1 MAIRSEGAVPQE
13 QINRE
18 RDAVHAWRVGRLI
31 SLGVARAAA
40 EAAADR
46 VDWHEVAKLV
56 KRGCPVSLALAIV
69 Q

>member
-1 MAIRSEGAVPQE
+1 MASEEQKAGPHE

-18 RDAVHAWRVGRLI
+18 SAAVHAWRVRRLTG
-31 SLGVARAAA
+31 LGVAWAAA

-56 KRGCPVSLALAIV
+56 KRGCPAPLALAIV

>member
-1 MAIRSEGAVPQE
+1 MASKAQGAVPHE
-13 QINRE
+13 ELNRE
-18 RDAVHAWRVGRLI
+18 KDAVHAWRVRRLI
-31 SLGVARAAA
+31 GLGVAWAAA

-56 KRGCPVSLALAIV
+56 KRGCPASLALAIV